1 MAVTANTTLWDKD
14 ETIKQAD
21 DFLKIVGIDI
31 KTVFVE
37 TKDGRVVNVNKSSAS
52 MQMCLAVKL
61 MQMADPKNH
70 KQ

>member
-1 MAVTANTTLWDKD
+1 MTATANPTLRDND

-21 DFLKIVGIDI
+21 DFLKVVGIDI

-37 TKDGRVVNVNKSSAS
+37 TKDGRVVNVNESSAS

-70 KQ
+70 K

>member
-1 MAVTANTTLWDKD
+1 MTATANPTLRDND

-21 DFLKIVGIDI
+21 DFLKVVGIDI

-37 TKDGRVVNVNKSSAS
+37 TKDGRIVNVNESSAS

-70 KQ
+70 K

>member
-1 MAVTANTTLWDKD
+1 MTATAKPIIWDEY

-37 TKDGRVVNVNKSSAS
+37 AKDGRVVNVNESSAS

-70 KQ
+70 K

>member
-1 MAVTANTTLWDKD
+1 MTATAKPIIWDEY

-70 KQ
+70 K

>member
-1 MAVTANTTLWDKD
+1 MTATANPTLRDND

-21 DFLKIVGIDI
+21 DFLKVVGIDI

-37 TKDGRVVNVNKSSAS
+37 TKDGRVVNVNESSAS

-61 MQMADPKNH
+61 MQMADPKNY
-70 KQ
+70 K